1 MLARSQ
7 LAMMSFNEGS
17 SLEQVTTEK
26 GEKRYEVQFSKI
38 TKNWSSKPIK
48 KEKDRSYL
56 HRMVKETVECVKEK
70 ERPEK
75 PLVSDFPKNIASIP
89 NPDKTVLVEN
99 QSSRFEN

>member
-1 MLARSQ
+1 MGVLEIYHSLYNKWVPKRQHFLYLGMLARSQ

-17 SLEQVTTEK
+17 SLEQATAEK

-70 ERPEK
+70 ERP
-75 PLVSDFPKNIASIP
+75 
-89 NPDKTVLVEN
+89 
-99 QSSRFEN
+99 